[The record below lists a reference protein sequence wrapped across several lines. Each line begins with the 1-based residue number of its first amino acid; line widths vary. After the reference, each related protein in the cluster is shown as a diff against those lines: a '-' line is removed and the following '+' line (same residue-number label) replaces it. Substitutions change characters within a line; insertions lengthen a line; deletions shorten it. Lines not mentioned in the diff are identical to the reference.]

1 MPLKYVSV
9 IGTGA
14 SLECQEIARQFRLQH
29 VCSKDLIDSAG
40 TTAAESKVDFL
51 ANAMNKSRSKNF
63 VIEDF
68 PATLQ
73 DYLVFEQKTGLI
85 PEFVLCLE
93 VPGQQNGCE
102 PTLLQHYESNGLLRK
117 INPSN
122 FHAELKKVMF
132 ATFLQNELL
141 ELSEELLR
149 AIDGGDYGTYEK
161 LCDTELT
168 AFEPE
173 AQGQLVEGLPFHKFY
188 FDMRQSGNSLQR
200 VSTIAAPKVLLLS
213 GDAALVTYTRLMQ
226 AIGTPL
232 AGYVDAYNETRLWK
246 LSKTKADEWAWKHI
260 HFHRSRCP
268 TNAEFYKVNR

>member
-1 MPLKYVSV
+1 
-9 IGTGA
+9 
-14 SLECQEIARQFRLQH
+14 
-29 VCSKDLIDSAG
+29 
-40 TTAAESKVDFL
+40 
-51 ANAMNKSRSKNF
+51 
-63 VIEDF
+63 
-68 PATLQ
+68 
-73 DYLVFEQKTGLI
+73 
-85 PEFVLCLE
+85 
-93 VPGQQNGCE
+93 
-102 PTLLQHYESNGLLRK
+102 
-117 INPSN
+117 
-122 FHAELKKVMF
+122 
-132 ATFLQNELL
+132 ELL

-173 AQGQLVEGLPFHKFY
+173 AQGMIQTGQLVEGLPFHKFY

-268 TNAEFYKVNR
+268 TNAEFYKVSMQQTLL